1 MDNKDQDSTVVES
14 KNDVPSSIDEAPHTP
29 DVTDIPDVTDK
40 LDAKGSAATDSLKQ
54 TAKPAANSAPAQELA
69 PATVVKQG
77 VSWGVF
83 INLFLILILAFAMTA
98 GGYFFYQEQAK
109 QQTYASELAQ
119 QVTVA
124 LSDPAKR
131 ITQLEQ
137 QLRQAQQQSNQA
149 IQQVDSQQQQL
160 QQRVEKLALR
170 SPNHWMAE
178 EAKYLVRMA
187 GNKLWLENDPRTAA
201 SLLTA
206 ADERIESMKDPALMP
221 IRKAL
226 AADLRA
232 VGAVKSTDVAG
243 TALTIDSL
251 IENLHNLPLNRADLD
266 NESTSDNLDQMTD
279 SIDDWRANLAHS
291 WQALLEEF
299 VVIRKRTAD
308 HGPLL
313 APDQQWY
320 LVENIKS
327 KLLQSQLAL
336 FRQDEVNYRQS
347 IRLARQWIFQYFNL
361 KDARTEETLAA
372 LDALATLELQT
383 PSINRFASTPL
394 LQQLVNHGNLLA
406 IEEKAL

>member
-1 MDNKDQDSTVVES
+1 MDNKDQDSTVES
-14 KNDVPSSIDEAPHTP
+14 KSDVQTNTNEASPTVAVQEVKPEVVNEAPQ
-29 DVTDIPDVTDK
+29 
-40 LDAKGSAATDSLKQ
+40 AAVHQ
-54 TAKPAANSAPAQELA
+54 EQPAADIS
-69 PATVVKQG
+69 KKG

-83 INLFLILILAFAMTA
+83 FNLLLILILAFTASA
-98 GGYFFYQEQAK
+98 GGYFLYQEQNK
-109 QQTYASELAQ
+109 QLTRSNELAE
-119 QVTVA
+119 QVKVA
-124 LSDPAKR
+124 ISDPAKR

-137 QLRQAQQQSNQA
+137 QLRQAQQQNVQA
-149 IQQVDSQQQQL
+149 MQQVEDEQQQL
-160 QQRVEKLALR
+160 QQRIEKLALR

-221 IRKAL
+221 LRKAL
-226 AADLRA
+226 AADMRA

-243 TALTIDSL
+243 TALTIDSI
-251 IENLHNLPLNRADLD
+251 IENIHKLPLNRADID
-266 NESTSDNLDQMTD
+266 EQHTSDNLNQMTD
-279 SIDDWRANLAHS
+279 SIDDWRSNLAHS

-347 IRLARQWIFQYFNL
+347 IRLARQWVFQYFNL
-361 KDARTEETLAA
+361 KDAKTEETLAA

-383 PSINRFASTPL
+383 PSISHFSSTAL
-394 LQQLVNHGNLLA
+394 LQQLVNHGNLLTT
-406 IEEKAL
+406 EENSL